1 MQNRLAKILDER
13 GIKKTWL
20 ARKLGINRNTLA
32 AMIAGSTPPLDRAY
46 RTARILGLTVYDIWP
61 DIKE

>member
-1 MQNRLAKILDER
+1 MNNNLDKILSDR

-20 ARKLGINRNTLA
+20 ARKLGINRNTLS

-46 RTARILGLTVYDIWP
+46 KTARARRGWLAPEGVIFLG
-61 DIKE
+61 